1 MLPALVNSY
10 VSPFFSGHR
19 CKIRLSIPPGTRA
32 RVLTDSL
39 VLWQAGRAKPHRN
52 EVNKNSMR
60 RGVLISGLLWIGALF
75 GSGCIV
81 PSQEAIRNDR
91 GPLHNLSTSQAELR
105 TESGSLIKP
114 SIPREVAPASQAAK
128 TTEHG
133 SVNPEPAAQMPA
145 VNTDNPFAE
154 KPEPKDQ
161 QPELDEPLQPPG
173 GQSGPAEQE
182 WEDQKVRDAAV
193 VIAKASPEVQKI
205 KICYAVKQHEWWVI
219 LYERGQ
225 GFFELKQYIWNK
237 ETEKLEPYLVLKRI
251 PATRLQQHLTEE
263 EPGKACEI
271 LEPPSPG
278 PGGPASGP
286 GA

>member
-1 MLPALVNSY
+1 MA
-10 VSPFFSGHR
+10 
-19 CKIRLSIPPGTRA
+19 
-32 RVLTDSL
+32 TDSL
-39 VLWQAGRAKPHRN
+39 VLWQADHAKPHRN
-52 EVNKNSMR
+52 EVRRNSMR
-60 RGVLISGLLWIGALF
+60 RWVLITGLLWIVALF

-81 PSQEAIRNDR
+81 PSQEAIRKAE
-91 GPLHNLSTSQAELR
+91 GPLQNPNTSQSEMR
-105 TESGSLIKP
+105 TESSPLIKP
-114 SIPREVAPASQAAK
+114 IIPHEGTPTSQAAK
-128 TTEHG
+128 TPEDDFLK
-133 SVNPEPAAQMPA
+133 PEPAAQMPA

-161 QPELDEPLQPPG
+161 RPKLYEPLQPPG

-193 VIAKASPEVQKI
+193 VMAKASPEVKKI

-219 LYERGQ
+219 LYEQGQ

-237 ETEKLEPYLVLKRI
+237 ESEKLDPFLVVKRI
-251 PATRLQQHLTEE
+251 PAARFQQHLTEE

-271 LEPPSPG
+271 LEPPSPS
-278 PGGPASGP
+278 PGGQAVGP

>member
-1 MLPALVNSY
+1 
-10 VSPFFSGHR
+10 
-19 CKIRLSIPPGTRA
+19 
-32 RVLTDSL
+32 
-39 VLWQAGRAKPHRN
+39 
-52 EVNKNSMR
+52 MR
-60 RGVLISGLLWIGALF
+60 RGVLITGLLWIVALF

-81 PSQEAIRNDR
+81 PSQEAIRKAGD
-91 GPLHNLSTSQAELR
+91 PLQNPSTSQSEMR

-114 SIPREVAPASQAAK
+114 SIPQEVAPTSQAAE
-128 TTEHG
+128 TPEHG
-133 SVNPEPAAQMPA
+133 SVKPGPVAPMPA

-154 KPEPKDQ
+154 KTEPKDR
-161 QPELDEPLQPPG
+161 QPKLDQPLQPPG

-193 VIAKASPEVQKI
+193 VIAKASPEVKKI

-237 ETEKLEPYLVLKRI
+237 ESEKLEPYLVQKRI
-251 PATRLQQHLTEE
+251 PAARLQQHLTEE
-263 EPGKACEI
+263 EPGKACEV
-271 LEPPSPG
+271 LEPPSLG
-278 PGGPASGP
+278 PGGQAVGP